1 MAHVWNILNTL
12 RIINLMPGFVNMEYT
27 MPLNVRSILKPMKF
41 ITDLK
46 VIDGEA
52 IYDWILD

>member
-1 MAHVWNILNTL
+1 
-12 RIINLMPGFVNMEYT
+12 MPGFVNMEYT